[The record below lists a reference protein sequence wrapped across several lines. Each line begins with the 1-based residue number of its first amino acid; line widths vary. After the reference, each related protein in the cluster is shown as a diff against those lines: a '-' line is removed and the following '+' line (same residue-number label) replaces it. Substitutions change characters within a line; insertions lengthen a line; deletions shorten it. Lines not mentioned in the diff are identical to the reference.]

1 MDSNKNI
8 IAAISLSA
16 AIIVLWALF
25 FSPSP
30 EDREKIKQKRID
42 SVKSLDAPEIENS
55 ETNNLL
61 SRKEALNKDKR
72 IVFENDNVKGSIS
85 LKGAII
91 DDLLFKNYN
100 EKLEGT
106 KKVVLLNPRNASNT
120 YYLETGWVTNNK
132 NIDLP
137 NNKSKWKVEGNTK
150 LSPGNDVKLIWKNAQ
165 GLAFEK
171 IISIDNKFLFTVNQK
186 IKNNTNKIYN
196 FYPYSQ
202 IIRKNIPKD
211 IVNFFILH
219 EGPLGVFDDQLVEK
233 DYDDVIDKKYS
244 INAEKGFLGIT
255 DKYWLTSL
263 IPEKNKNFRADFEY
277 SEKFKISYI
286 ETEALEAQPNNQIS
300 NKVDI
305 VIAAKEVD
313 VIDEYNEK
321 LGLSKFDLVI
331 DWGWFYWIVKPL
343 FFLNDYFFKLAGNY
357 GLAIILIT
365 VCLRLLFFP
374 LNNYAFRS
382 MSRMKILQP
391 EMARLKEVHKDDK
404 MKLQQAIM
412 QLYKKEGV
420 NPVSGCVPILISIP
434 FFFAIYKMLFVTIEM
449 RHQPFFGWIKDLSEK
464 DPTSIFNLFGLIPWA
479 PPEFLIIGG
488 LPVLMGLTM
497 WAQQKLNPA
506 PQDDIQK
513 KIFMFFPVFLTV
525 ILAPFPSG
533 LVLYWTA
540 NNILTMAQQY
550 VIMKRT
556 TVKTSQ

>member
-61 SRKEALNKDKR
+61 SRKEALNKDTR
-72 IVFENDNVKGSIS
+72 IIFENDNVKGSIS

-106 KKVVLLNPRNASNT
+106 KKVVLLNPRNASDT

-137 NNKSKWKVEGNTK
+137 NNKSKWKAEGNTK
-150 LSPGNDVKLIWKNAQ
+150 LSPGNEVKLIWKNAQ
-165 GLAFEK
+165 GLTFEK

-202 IIRKNIPKD
+202 IIRKNIPRD

-286 ETEALEAQPNNQIS
+286 ETEALEAQPNKQIS

-357 GLAIILIT
+357 GVAIILIT
-365 VCLRLLFFP
+365 VCLRLVFFP